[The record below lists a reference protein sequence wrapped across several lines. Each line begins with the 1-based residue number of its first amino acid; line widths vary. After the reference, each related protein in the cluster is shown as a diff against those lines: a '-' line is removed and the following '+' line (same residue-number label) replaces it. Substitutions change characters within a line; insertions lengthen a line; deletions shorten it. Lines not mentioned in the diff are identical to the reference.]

1 MKLNQKDLGCSSPF
15 LCVGMKQKSAGTC
28 DLFHARP
35 NLPENFLATL
45 NDQGDLLPSRPHS
58 GLSWARIMGSG
69 RARVGPFLKWKAS
82 LPGPRKRE
90 LYRFQH
96 CTPSPLLSQWT
107 KEEIRVSESQ
117 ISQSLADA
125 DSMPPSWER
134 AKRLPGWGWCRR
146 ESFPFEQTSPPS
158 LQRGGNAVAERG
170 NNSERGRA

>member
-69 RARVGPFLKWKAS
+69 ESQGGT
-82 LPGPRKRE
+82 LPEMEGLTSRP
-90 LYRFQH
+90 
-96 CTPSPLLSQWT
+96 
-107 KEEIRVSESQ
+107 KEERTLP
-117 ISQSLADA
+117 ISTLHSK
-125 DSMPPSWER
+125 SS
-134 AKRLPGWGWCRR
+134 
-146 ESFPFEQTSPPS
+146 PF
-158 LQRGGNAVAERG
+158 AVD
-170 NNSERGRA
+170 